1 MHRPRLLRM
10 LFGSSTERDQQRAET
25 VAQAK
30 RAADEVAEARRE
42 LARAVDDSR
51 IRRVHD
57 LDDYRRR
64 ALG

>member
-1 MHRPRLLRM
+1 MHRPRLLRI
-10 LFGSSTERDQQRAET
+10 LFGPSTERDQARADT

-42 LARAVDDSR
+42 LERAVDDSR

>member
-1 MHRPRLLRM
+1 MHRPRLLRI
-10 LFGSSTERDQQRAET
+10 LFGPSTERDKARAEA

-42 LARAVDDSR
+42 LERAVDGR

>member
-1 MHRPRLLRM
+1 MHRPCLLRI
-10 LFGSSTERDQQRAET
+10 LFGPARERDQQRAEA
-25 VAQAK
+25 VDAVRRGAS
-30 RAADEVAEARRE
+30 EVADARSE
-42 LARAVDDSR
+42 LEKAVDDSR

>member
-1 MHRPRLLRM
+1 MHRPRLLRI
-10 LFGSSTERDQQRAET
+10 LFGPSTERDKARTEA

-42 LARAVDDSR
+42 LERAVDDSR